1 MSDQINITPKGFKLA
16 SSEFT
21 AEQLDKP
28 IGTYAPAGATEQA
41 VESDPNPE
49 IKQEE
54 SAASSPAENTVVEEV
69 EEAKVP
75 KSRFLT
81 MHSRA
86 IDAEKRL
93 REMEAER
100 TYQPAE
106 PSQEHQKTELPDH
119 WVEMF
124 GDSDASK
131 KAYTAEQ
138 ERLSAIEEK
147 AAERAYQRLE
157 GREKEEEAR
166 TAEIVESFDQAFE
179 ELEILSDKQFTDD
192 EQVAILD
199 IVEQYSPKDKDGKL
213 LRDFLLPL
221 DKAYEIY
228 SVRTD
233 AKTAEKKAARSQVA
247 SLTGARSEGSPT
259 GSSTQAWQPGQWRN
273 KIP

>member
-1 MSDQINITPKGFKLA
+1 MTNISPRGFKKAA
-16 SSEFT
+16 SDLT
-21 AEQLDKP
+21 PEQLNKP
-28 IGTYAPAGATEQA
+28 IDDVATPVVVEPATE
-41 VESDPNPE
+41 
-49 IKQEE
+49 
-54 SAASSPAENTVVEEV
+54 SSPALEVETAAPTPTVTTEEVEV

-86 IDAEKRL
+86 VEAEKAL
-93 REMEAER
+93 LALQAER
-100 TYQPAE
+100 SQQTVEAQTE
-106 PSQEHQKTELPDH
+106 PETHELPDY
-119 WVEMF
+119 WIEMF
-124 GDSDASK
+124 GDSEASQR
-131 KAYTAEQ
+131 AFVAEQ
-138 ERLSAIEEK
+138 QRLSTIEDK

-157 GREKEEEAR
+157 NREKDEEAR
-166 TAEIVESFDQAFE
+166 TQEIIESFDSAFE
-179 ELEILSDKQFTDD
+179 ELGIVTDKEFTDD

-199 IVEQYSPKDKDGKL
+199 IVEQYSPKDKEGKL

-259 GSSTQAWQPGQWRN
+259 GSNTQSWQPGQWRT
-273 KIP
+273 KVP

>member
-1 MSDQINITPKGFKLA
+1 MPDINITPRGFKLA
-16 SSEFT
+16 KDEFT

-28 IGTYAPAGATEQA
+28 IGTYVAETTTEPA
-41 VESDPNPE
+41 VESAPEPE
-49 IKQEE
+49 IKVEE
-54 SAASSPAENTVVEEV
+54 STATENTVEPEV

-86 IDAEKRL
+86 VEAEKKL
-93 REMEAER
+93 REIEAER
-100 TYQPAE
+100 SYQPESTKEAE
-106 PSQEHQKTELPDH
+106 IAELPDH

-131 KAYTAEQ
+131 RAYIAEQ
-138 ERLSAIEEK
+138 ERLNTIEEK

-166 TAEIVESFDQAFE
+166 TAEIVSSFDQAFD
-179 ELEILSDKQFTDD
+179 ELEIIQDRTFTDD

-228 SVRTD
+228 SVRTE

-247 SLTGARSEGSPT
+247 SLTGARSEGSPSGA
-259 GSSTQAWQPGQWRN
+259 GSSAAWQPGQWRN